1 MCKNVE
7 TSRRVSKPRSRR
19 RRAFTDDL
27 YVQELR
33 VRVRVDVPP
42 GLHVQEFAEVLGVHQ
57 VAVYAHC
64 EPKGRVDVKWLRLR
78 PIIQTFVSDT

>member
-7 TSRRVSKPRSRR
+7 TNRPVRKPRSSRR
-19 RRAFTDDL
+19 STFTDDL

-57 VAVYAHC
+57 VAVHAHG
-64 EPKGRVDVKWLRLR
+64 ETKGRVDVKWLRLR
-78 PIIQTFVSDT
+78 SIIQTFVSDT